1 MVIGSFPPLTS
12 VREIRE
18 FDGTT
23 DKLTDFLISVESHI
37 AAYNLPIVH
46 GGYVTGDIDIGWIYA
61 MDPDYQAAPNN
72 YKPNFD
78 FGKRFCILLAERFTG
93 AARNWWISKRQR
105 VSDIVPNCW
114 KPAPPGYYISDVPQT
129 SFYDMLVA
137 QFANPLDAEIA
148 ISELN
153 RVKWNPVSEHITVLR
168 SRFTALF
175 HRAGIDDWKQRRNYI
190 LSVFDDDMRRSVRFP
205 DTEELLW
212 MRAQEY
218 YITEQVLASSRFKNK
233 APLTRKPAS
242 SSTPVQPTDVTCY
255 SCGEK
260 GHYATS
266 CPKKSS
272 AATVAAAATP
282 VKSEA
287 MDQKRPPTC
296 FNCGMPGHTR
306 SECTIKTQ
314 TPGGKIAEGNY
325 LARMGMG
332 KRDKKAPAQSHQLD
346 TASDL
351 GNPWAGSPFYT
362 FTTTPKSPP
371 SQFEN
376 LVPSNLVWD
385 KTAKQYVDTPSHYYY
400 ETRQPAVTTSF
411 NNIGESDLNASDA
424 NPLAL
429 MKAMASSVPSVPS
442 ESISQ
447 KAAGPMHT
455 IVKTDDGRPMLTV
468 IDSGTHVAVVP
479 QSVITGCGL
488 TIDRS
493 SDVTLTS
500 TDDMF
505 TDPIGICDDFKFR
518 IGNVLYATRVY
529 VVRKASFQLL
539 LGTEF
544 IWKAGIGLFPRW
556 GAIMFSLPEFQV
568 IKGTCER
575 ITADKAPPPLTP
587 LTPSA
592 AVKSESDAVDPLSG
606 IPLESR
612 QFSFFNANQRTVPF
626 LKVSVAPSVIS
637 IGERD
642 YLQDAELDG
651 PSEEAI
657 STSIPKDFSP
667 PTLSDTYVRSVIDI
681 YPGAPEWF
689 KDAMVGLIMK
699 YHRAISWHEYDL
711 GCVTHSPHDI
721 KLVPDAVGI
730 RQASRHHLYSLRNAA
745 IIEAKTR
752 PLVDMGIWTPCE
764 FLDWCAQLVIAEKNR
779 ICHDFTDLN
788 RFTIRD
794 AYPIVAM
801 SVILRR
807 FAGKG
812 RFSVWDADRG
822 FNQILN
828 TIEAACKAAFE
839 YRGGH
844 WMSKRMLFGL
854 TNAPATFARNMD
866 PTISE
871 VKEQFKRHIL
881 DQDIDNY
888 YDDTTISGPSGD
900 WLGHLR
906 ATESFLII
914 AMRHGWKF
922 KASKIRIAYPEIK
935 ILGVIVSA
943 HGKRPD
949 PTKVDALL
957 SMKTPENA
965 LEVRSFVGLAH
976 WFQEHVKGLAWNITA
991 LNKLAVSSADFEWT
1005 PAAERE
1011 YCWVK
1016 NQMRTPFT
1024 LALWSAVKTSCLYTD
1039 ASAHGLG
1046 CFLTQLDDDDPR
1058 KEVVIAFGSIA
1069 LTSAQRKY
1077 QITRTEALAFIWSLG
1092 HFHAYLCARPF
1103 LWKTDHRALKFIFDA
1118 SKSQVPVLARYK
1130 LIADEYKFSAIW
1142 ISGSAMVADAFSRLC
1157 VIPADKHMAM
1167 TNREMVMA
1175 DVSSTDVDSRA
1186 DTADFLYIGAD
1197 EPDPHEQESP
1207 SDEDALRGKL
1217 ASDIPAFTAQDL
1229 EALRVCSHI
1238 RQFLTDGTCPDDA
1251 KHRNIVTKAAKH
1263 YFLHDGTLYKKR
1275 RGIIREVCDSFNLRH
1290 KALQEAHDGTAHR
1303 GIEST
1308 LTYLASRYWF
1318 PVMDKFVCRYI
1329 IQCQRCQRFTRAHPL
1344 DFPNYAFTISDIFT
1358 HWNIDFAGPFPEDQ
1372 FGFRYVC
1379 VAVEQISR
1387 WAEIRCSLTNTAADA
1402 ANFLY
1407 HDIVCRFGIPKSIH
1421 SDNGPHFANEVIERL
1436 IQILRIRHKFS
1447 TPYYPQ
1453 SNGRVERL
1461 IGTLKSMM
1469 VKAVEDTD
1477 RDEVT
1482 GRVNWQPAIYTALY
1496 VYRASPHN
1504 VTGVSPAYLLYGEN
1518 ISLPFLHIHQPPATP
1533 NNQISHKEQV
1543 LERLAYIRE
1552 AIPGLRGSHHRFAR
1566 TKEGRKVLVRPTR
1579 FAVGEKVLMRNPN
1592 DGYIGHGSAFASP
1605 YIGPYEVRSI
1615 GDKGTYRLATIPS
1628 DGKRPGLLRNP
1639 INWSRLRR
1647 YVPEGDDEFFVKENM
1662 ET

>member
-1 MVIGSFPPLTS
+1 
-12 VREIRE
+12 
-18 FDGTT
+18 
-23 DKLTDFLISVESHI
+23 
-37 AAYNLPIVH
+37 
-46 GGYVTGDIDIGWIYA
+46 
-61 MDPDYQAAPNN
+61 
-72 YKPNFD
+72 
-78 FGKRFCILLAERFTG
+78 
-93 AARNWWISKRQR
+93 
-105 VSDIVPNCW
+105 
-114 KPAPPGYYISDVPQT
+114 
-129 SFYDMLVA
+129 
-137 QFANPLDAEIA
+137 
-148 ISELN
+148 
-153 RVKWNPVSEHITVLR
+153 
-168 SRFTALF
+168 
-175 HRAGIDDWKQRRNYI
+175 
-190 LSVFDDDMRRSVRFP
+190 
-205 DTEELLW
+205 
-212 MRAQEY
+212 
-218 YITEQVLASSRFKNK
+218 
-233 APLTRKPAS
+233 
-242 SSTPVQPTDVTCY
+242 
-255 SCGEK
+255 
-260 GHYATS
+260 
-266 CPKKSS
+266 
-272 AATVAAAATP
+272 
-282 VKSEA
+282 
-287 MDQKRPPTC
+287 
-296 FNCGMPGHTR
+296 MPGHTR
-306 SECTIKTQ
+306 SDCTVKSQ

-325 LARMGMG
+325 LARTAG
-332 KRDKKAPAQSHQLD
+332 KRDKKPPAQSHQLD
-346 TASDL
+346 TADSDL

-362 FTTTPKSPP
+362 FTTMPKSSSPL
-371 SQFEN
+371 ED

-385 KTAKQYVDTPSHYYY
+385 KAAKQYVNTPSHYYY
-400 ETRQPAVTTSF
+400 ETRPPVVTASSF
-411 NNIGESDLNASDA
+411 NNIGESDTNSPDA

-479 QSVITGCGL
+479 QSVIAGCGL

-544 IWKAGIGLFPRW
+544 IWKAGVGLFPRW

-575 ITADKAPPPLTP
+575 ITADKAPPPLAP
-587 LTPSA
+587 LTPLPVA
-592 AVKSESDAVDPLSG
+592 KGQSDAVDPLSG
-606 IPLESR
+606 IPLEPR
-612 QFSFFNANQRTVPF
+612 QFSFFNANQKTVPF

-637 IGERD
+637 IGKRD

-651 PSEEAI
+651 ASDDALPI

-667 PTLSDTYVRSVIDI
+667 PTLSDTYIRAVIDI
-681 YPGAPEWF
+681 YPGTPEWF

-699 YHRAISWHEYDL
+699 YHKAISWHEYDL

-745 IIEAKTR
+745 IIETKTR
-752 PLVDMGIWTPCE
+752 PLVDMGIWIPCD
-764 FLDWCAQLVIAEKNR
+764 FSDWCAQLVIAEKNR

-788 RFTIRD
+788 RFTVRD

-828 TIEAACKAAFE
+828 TLDAACKAAFE
-839 YRGGH
+839 YQGGH

-871 VKEQFKRHIL
+871 VKEQFKEHIP
-881 DQDIDNY
+881 DQDVDNY
-888 YDDTTISGPSGD
+888 YDDTTISGPGDD

-957 SMKTPENA
+957 SMKIPENA

-991 LNKLAVSSADFEWT
+991 LNKLAVSGSEFKWT

-1016 NQMRTPFT
+1016 DQMRAPFT
-1024 LALWSAVKTSCLYTD
+1024 LALWSAAKTSCLYTD

-1046 CFLTQLDDDDPR
+1046 CFLTQLDDDDPK

-1142 ISGSAMVADAFSRLC
+1142 ISGSTMVADAFSRLC

-1175 DVSSTDVDSRA
+1175 DHDISTDVNCNSRPGFRV
-1186 DTADFLYIGAD
+1186 DTANFLYTDAGD
-1197 EPDPHEQESP
+1197 EPNSHEQETH
-1207 SDEDALRGKL
+1207 SDEDALRGTL

-1238 RQFLTDGTCPDDA
+1238 RQFLTDGTSSDDA
-1251 KHRNIVTKAAKH
+1251 KLRNVITKAAKH
-1263 YFLHDGTLYKKR
+1263 YFLHDGKLYKKR
-1275 RGIIREVCDSFNLRH
+1275 RGIIREVCDSFNLRR
-1290 KALQEAHDGTAHR
+1290 KALREAHDGTAHR

-1329 IQCQRCQRFTRAHPL
+1329 MQCQRCQRFARSHPL

-1358 HWNIDFAGPFPEDQ
+1358 HWNVDFAGPFPKDQ
-1372 FGFRYVC
+1372 FGFKYVC
-1379 VAVEQISR
+1379 VAVEQVSR

-1421 SDNGPHFANEVIERL
+1421 SDNGPHFANEIIERL
-1436 IQILRIRHKFS
+1436 TQILQIRHKFS

-1461 IGTLKSMM
+1461 IGTLKAMM

-1477 RDEVT
+1477 HDDT
-1482 GRVNWQPAIYTALY
+1482 GHVNWQPAIYTALY

-1504 VTGVSPAYLLYGEN
+1504 ATGVSPAYLLYGEN
-1518 ISLPFLHIHQPPATP
+1518 ISLPFLHTHQPPAAP
-1533 NNQISHKEQV
+1533 QNQVSHKEQV
-1543 LERLAYIRE
+1543 LEHLAYIRE
-1552 AIPGLRGSHHRFAR
+1552 AIPGLRGSHHQFAR

-1579 FAVGEKVLMRNPN
+1579 FSMGEKVLMRNPK
-1592 DGYIGHGSAFASP
+1592 DGYIGYGSAFASP
-1605 YIGPYEVRSI
+1605 YIGPYEIRSA
-1615 GDKGTYRLATIPS
+1615 GDKGTYRLATIPL

-1647 YVPEGDDEFFVKENM
+1647 YVPEGDDEFFVKENV